1 MSRACG
7 WPPQENT
14 YSLNVNR
21 KTLYIMQA
29 RPRQS
34 GPHMHHTPK
43 PAVLSPPSEAGPC
56 SCIWPRPRFVSNRRG
71 QPPPAP
77 AGLQCTAEGDRPIE
91 LAFLENYG
99 NIMKHAW
106 FGEGYIL
113 LGFRNGYVVV
123 VSSHSREINEE
134 VHSGK

>member
-1 MSRACG
+1 MHL
-7 WPPQENT
+7 QENT

-29 RPRQS
+29 SSHAAKQRCRRAGMQACSAVSDPCVNGPTAEELCTLGVIPDRAELLNLARRLS
-34 GPHMHHTPK
+34 GP
-43 PAVLSPPSEAGPC
+43 
-56 SCIWPRPRFVSNRRG
+56 
-71 QPPPAP
+71 
-77 AGLQCTAEGDRPIE
+77 QCTAEGDRPIE